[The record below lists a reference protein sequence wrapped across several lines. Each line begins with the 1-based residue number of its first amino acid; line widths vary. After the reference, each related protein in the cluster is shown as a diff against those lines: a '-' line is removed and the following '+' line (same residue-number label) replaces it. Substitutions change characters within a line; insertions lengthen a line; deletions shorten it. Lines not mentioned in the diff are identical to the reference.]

1 MQLFHLL
8 EGGHER
14 GGALSTDV
22 GTWCMGTITG
32 RVRCVSVALSSGAKD
47 GVETILRVLVS
58 LLAQVT
64 VRVRVRV
71 AC

>member
-1 MQLFHLL
+1 
-8 EGGHER
+8 
-14 GGALSTDV
+14 
-22 GTWCMGTITG
+22 MGTITG
-32 RVRCVSVALSSGAKD
+32 RVRGVSVALSSGAKD